1 MSSTTETS
9 VGVILVAGG
18 RGTRAGT
25 AIPKQLIELG
35 GRTVL
40 QRSVAAFDAHPDVG
54 VIVVVV
60 PADLLNEAPALV
72 GSTRVVCLFT
82 AGGDRRQDSVRA
94 GLEAMPE
101 RASVIL
107 VHDAARPF
115 VDASLIDRVIL
126 AARRT
131 GAVVPAV
138 PARDTVKRV
147 PAGGPLVAATLPR
160 DEIWLAQ
167 TPQGF
172 TRQVLVDA
180 VALGASGVEATD
192 EAMLAEQA
200 GRPVEV
206 VQGDD
211 RNVKITT
218 ADDVTKAKQQFEQT
232 PRVGTGYDLHRL
244 VAGRTLV
251 LAGQVLPFEAG
262 PLGHSDGDVVCHALA
277 DAMFGAIGAGDIG
290 QHFSNTDPR
299 WKDVAGLDLLGRSV
313 AILAERGWRPAN
325 VDVTV
330 VLERPKLVPYLA
342 AIRQN
347 LAAVLGLAVEQVS
360 VKGKTNEGADAVGRG
375 EAIAAHAVAV
385 LVPGGA
391 S

>member
-360 VKGKTNEGADAVGRG
+360 VKGKTNEGVDAVGRG